1 MVTNATHMLSLAD
14 VDAVLPA
21 EFQILQPPDPH
32 NNAPHALRV
41 VRHETTDQTYAFDT
55 PQEYLQFVLSVSPR
69 RLLADVSHTR
79 YIELSAQYDSD
90 AYFHASVT
98 HTVAAFT
105 RSTIVLHRMK
115 SDETSVRFELSR
127 EEMAALVSGYQ
138 SYLENGE
145 QAGEDGEATRDP
157 FLDFSDDL
165 SYCVPVG
172 DAYAYRSVPNVGGGP
187 VRCRRSTDHPT
198 NSKRSVTPA
207 PSRRR

>member
-1 MVTNATHMLSLAD
+1 MTADSTHILSLTD

-21 EFQILQPPDPH
+21 EFQILQPSNLHHD
-32 NNAPHALRV
+32 APHALRV

-55 PQEYLQFVLSVSPR
+55 PQHYLKFVLSVSPR

-105 RSTIVLHRMK
+105 QNTVVLHRMK

-127 EEMAALVSGYQ
+127 EEMAALASGYQ
-138 SYLENGE
+138 SYQEDCD
-145 QAGEDGEATRDP
+145 QAGAEEEAMRDP
-157 FLDFSDDL
+157 FLDFPDDHL
-165 SYCVPVG
+165 
-172 DAYAYRSVPNVGGGP
+172 
-187 VRCRRSTDHPT
+187 
-198 NSKRSVTPA
+198 
-207 PSRRR
+207 

>member
-1 MVTNATHMLSLAD
+1 MNTNATSTLNLTD

-21 EFQILQPPDPH
+21 EFQILLPSDPS
-32 NNAPHALRV
+32 NDAPHALRV

-55 PQEYLQFVLSVSPR
+55 PQQYLKFVLSVSPR
-69 RLLADVSHTR
+69 RLLAEVSHTR

-105 RSTIVLHRMK
+105 RNTVVLHRMK

-138 SYLENGE
+138 SYLDDDEQVGE
-145 QAGEDGEATRDP
+145 EAETTRDP
-157 FLDFSDDL
+157 FLDFPDDL
-165 SYCVPVG
+165 S
-172 DAYAYRSVPNVGGGP
+172 
-187 VRCRRSTDHPT
+187 
-198 NSKRSVTPA
+198 
-207 PSRRR
+207 